1 MNAWPIFQPQ
11 DSASD
16 LANHPHRVV
25 LVPTSAGLAYPALC
39 PYCGKAASRR
49 ILVQKVF
56 RQAAAGDS
64 VTSYRVEQA
73 EVPYCDDCTLQH
85 ERERRV
91 LTWPQRM
98 VVSLATGLTVSGLG
112 SIFMAL
118 LFLPAALRDIGRPGF
133 PLPLVVMLF
142 FAWIAYSSLSGAWKQ
157 NAYRRVA
164 PQTSITLAFDFSESY
179 APLLDAA
186 RCTYAIRNA
195 AFAEAFIALNSER
208 VWHEREST
216 SDLKAIT
223 KRLWAA
229 WPVQRRQ

>member
-1 MNAWPIFQPQ
+1 MNPWPIFQPQ

-25 LVPTSAGLAYPALC
+25 LVQGSAGLAYPALC

-64 VTSYRVEQA
+64 VTSYLVEQA
-73 EVPYCDDCTLQH
+73 EVPYCDDCIAQH

-91 LTWPQRM
+91 LTWPQR
-98 VVSLATGLTVSGLG
+98 VLVSLATGLTVSGLG
-112 SIFMAL
+112 SIFMAI
-118 LFLPAALRDIGRPGF
+118 LFLPAALRDIGRTGF
-133 PLPLVVMLF
+133 PLPMVVVLLF
-142 FAWIAYSSLSGAWKQ
+142 ALIAYSSLSGAWKQ

-164 PQTSITLAFDFSESY
+164 PQTSITLAFDFGESY
-179 APLLDAA
+179 APLLAAA

-195 AFAEAFIALNSER
+195 AFAQDFMKLNNQF
-208 VWHEREST
+208 
-216 SDLKAIT
+216 
-223 KRLWAA
+223 
-229 WPVQRRQ
+229 VQH